1 MRIID
6 LDYGELLHQFVV
18 DLELLLLELGDDL
31 LAQVD
36 GQDRDDRVEVLE
48 LFLCVFNRGL
58 QAASVLLVL
67 EKRANCLLS
76 LVYVL
81 QVGLRV
87 GLLGLSLLKQLLK
100 VLLLCYRVHYSL
112 DVVYLA
118 LAPVV
123 HVVEG
128 VLLVVDHVLHLLL
141 DLAALG
147 VIEDEELLLSFGIVR
162 HVEVLVLVDEGL
174 EHAVVADALE
184 ASLAE
189 LAQILLHALHLKEH
203 LLGKDRELSHYI
215 VKTLLVSEVIVALLH
230 IGDLA

>member
-1 MRIID
+1 M
-6 LDYGELLHQFVV
+6 
-18 DLELLLLELGDDL
+18 
-31 LAQVD
+31 
-36 GQDRDDRVEVLE
+36 
-48 LFLCVFNRGL
+48 
-58 QAASVLLVL
+58 
-67 EKRANCLLS
+67 
-76 LVYVL
+76 
-81 QVGLRV
+81 
-87 GLLGLSLLKQLLK
+87 
-100 VLLLCYRVHYSL
+100 
-112 DVVYLA
+112 
-118 LAPVV
+118 V

-128 VLLVVDHVLHLLL
+128 VLLVVDHVLHLLF

-174 EHAVVADALE
+174 EHAVVTNALE

-230 IGDLA
+230 IGDLTQGFYQLAGSRSNESIQHLFEVTTTRSREDLHLLGVDKVVVASALAEESLQVEFALIDKLRLLVSDGLLGWQLGNEKAWESLLKGLV